1 MQCVCVRSC
10 VQIFKYVCKTTH
22 IYTHLTWPYEVSAE
36 IRSKS
41 DSRHAGYFKYLIR
54 NFRYLIRIKLP
65 RKDLIRMDFLRRP
78 GCEHKLP
85 LKAGNALTS
94 IMSALQSNI
103 CVMNLVPIL
112 CSF

>member
-1 MQCVCVRSC
+1 MYDTSGKESSVCSVCVYEVVC
-10 VQIFKYVCKTTH
+10 KTFKYVCKTTH
-22 IYTHLTWPYEVSAE
+22 TYTHLTWPYEVSAE

-54 NFRYLIRIKLP
+54 NFKYLLRIKLP

-85 LKAGNALTS
+85 EKKITLSPLSDG
-94 IMSALQSNI
+94 
-103 CVMNLVPIL
+103 
-112 CSF
+112 